1 MSRPPRCLNEAPS
14 DQVVRSLRERVDL
27 LEEMVRQYR
36 EANESIAA
44 YPLAWKLTRKEASLL
59 ARLQRAKGEAVSKEN
74 LMVAL
79 YGLEVDVEP
88 KIIDVF
94 VCKIRRKVSG
104 AGIEIKTFWGLGYR
118 LTLESVAEL
127 RRLTAARQEAVDGIV
142 QAPDPAADAEVAALA
157 ARIAELEAEN
167 ARLAAAAVPAPP
179 APPTAI
185 PAPPQRL
192 RSGWR
197 EFVKA
202 KPKHRAGAAPG
213 LRLRGGGQHDR

>member
-1 MSRPPRCLNEAPS
+1 MSRPLRCLDEAPS
-14 DQVVRSLRERVDL
+14 DQVVRSLRERIDL

-104 AGIEIKTFWGLGYR
+104 AGIEIRTFWGLGYR

-127 RRLTAARQEAVDGIV
+127 RRLSTARQDVIAGIV
-142 QAPDPAADAEVAALA
+142 QAPDPAAVAEVAALT

-167 ARLAAAAVPAPP
+167 ARLVTAAAPVPPAPP
-179 APPTAI
+179 AVIPT
-185 PAPPQRL
+185 PPQRV
-192 RSGWR
+192 RGGWR

-213 LRLRGGGQHDR
+213 LRIRGGGAAT